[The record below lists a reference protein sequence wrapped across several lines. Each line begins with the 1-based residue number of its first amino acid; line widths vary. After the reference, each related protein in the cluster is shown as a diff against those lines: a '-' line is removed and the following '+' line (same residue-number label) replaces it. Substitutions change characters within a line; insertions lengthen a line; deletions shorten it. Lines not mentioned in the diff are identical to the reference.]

1 MKEYERTFQQW
12 KELAERYFEAE
23 TTEAEEEALVRFLA
37 TPAAQGKE
45 FDELRA
51 VMGYTATGRAIY
63 HKHRAHSVRLKYY
76 AAAAA
81 ITGIIALTAAW
92 QLSERTN
99 VCVAYING
107 ERCTDKEIVLSEAMK
122 SIEKVKHA
130 SPQKTVQEQLS
141 DIFQTLEAGESV
153 SVDNQKE

>member
-12 KELAERYFEAE
+12 KELAARYFEAE
-23 TTEAEEEALVRFLA
+23 TTDAEEEALVRFLA

-51 VMGYTATGRAIY
+51 VMGYVATGRAV
-63 HKHRAHSVRLKYY
+63 HRKQRTRSMRLRYY

-81 ITGIIALTAAW
+81 VAAILVMVTAW
-92 QLSERTN
+92 QWTERAN

-107 ERCTDKEIVLSEAMK
+107 ERCTDKEIVLAEALK
-122 SIEKVKHA
+122 SVQKVRHD
-130 SPQKTVQEQLS
+130 SPEETLQGQLS
-141 DIFQTLEAGESV
+141 DIFQTLEEGESA
-153 SVDNQKE
+153 SIDNQK